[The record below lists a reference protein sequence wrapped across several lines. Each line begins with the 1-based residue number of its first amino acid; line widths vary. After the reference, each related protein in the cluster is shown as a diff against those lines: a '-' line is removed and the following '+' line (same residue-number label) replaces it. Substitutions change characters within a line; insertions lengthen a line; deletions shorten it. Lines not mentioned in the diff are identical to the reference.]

1 MLQKLQD
8 VFLPKSFF
16 EGSELERRRSLL
28 TYMLLLVGACS
39 LPFYFIPHPDY
50 NHLANVAGTAGY
62 WGLLV
67 LLLVGAPYLLIA
79 HGTLLWS
86 VAYVAYLAAMTGG
99 INSPVLVWMTAAVLP
114 AILLL
119 DRVAAFAWVGVV
131 LAVNYLLLLI
141 SQQGLV
147 NSDINMANGV
157 MAWTVANKLFVLGLA
172 MFVVFV
178 TERMHRSQVA
188 KMDQSNAEL
197 EQTHQALLRAQ
208 AHKDEFIASVGHELR
223 TPMNA
228 ILGLNGILR
237 TELAARDEDAQVVDH
252 IRRSTEQLL
261 QVVNDILDFSQLQ
274 AGRLTLR
281 EDEFSL
287 REAMASILSTFE
299 AKAQVKGIALHL
311 DTTAVHSMWVK
322 GDQQRLIQVL
332 KNLLDNAFKFTA
344 SGSIHVRAQAVGGG
358 VLFEVQDTG
367 IGIAPDRQKQIFHGF
382 EHADVQTNRQYGG
395 TGLGLSICE
404 RLVSLQGGTIG
415 VSSVQGQGAR
425 FWFQLPMRSVAVQEA
440 KAAAEMAR
448 MLIDKPLQILLVDDN
463 AVNLL
468 VARMMLKKC
477 FPKASIVEASS
488 GPIALEKLH
497 TQAFDLVLM
506 DMVMPDMDGMQVTQT
521 LRQTFAPPVCNI
533 PVLALTAS
541 ANPVDQDRCLASGM
555 NDVLHKPLDEQQLIT
570 KISGALAAL
579 AAHAAR
585 GQV

>member
-1 MLQKLQD
+1 MLEKLQQA
-8 VFLPKSFF
+8 FLPQSFF
-16 EGSELERRRSLL
+16 EGSELDRRRSLL

-39 LPFYFIPHPDY
+39 LPFYFIYHPDY
-50 NHLANVAGTAGY
+50 DHIANLVGTAGY

-67 LLLVGAPYLLIA
+67 LLLLGAPYLFIA

-86 VAYVAYLAAMTGG
+86 VSYVAYLAAMTGG

-119 DRVAAFAWVGVV
+119 DRMSAFFWVGVV
-131 LAVNYLLLLI
+131 FAANLMLLLI

-147 NSDINMANGV
+147 NSDINMANDV
-157 MAWTVANKLFVLGLA
+157 MAWTVANKFFVLSLA

-188 KMDQSNAEL
+188 NMDQSNAEL
-197 EQTHQALLRAQ
+197 EQTHQALIRAQ

-237 TELAARDEDAQVVDH
+237 NELASRAEDAEVVDL

-274 AGRLTLR
+274 AGRLALR

-287 REAMASILSTFE
+287 RETMSAVLATFQ
-299 AKAQVKGIALHL
+299 AKAKAKGVELHL
-311 DTTAVHSMWVK
+311 EAAAVHNMWVK
-322 GDQQRLIQVL
+322 GDKQRLAQVL
-332 KNLLDNAFKFTA
+332 NNLLDNALKFTA
-344 SGSIHVRAQAVGGG
+344 VGSIHVRAQAVGGG

-367 IGIAPDRQKQIFHGF
+367 IGIAPDRQKQIFNGF

-404 RLVSLQGGTIG
+404 RLVTLQGGTIG

-448 MLIDKPLQILLVDDN
+448 LLVDKSLQILLVDDN

-477 FPKASIVEASS
+477 FPKADIVEASS
-488 GPIALEKLH
+488 GPIALEKLRA
-497 TQAFDLVLM
+497 QPFDLVLM
-506 DMVMPDMDGMQVTQT
+506 DMVMPDMDGMQVTQA
-521 LRQTFAPPVCNI
+521 LRNTFPAPVCHL

-555 NDVLHKPLDEQQLIT
+555 NDVLHKPLDEQQLIS
-570 KISGALAAL
+570 KISNALV
-579 AAHAAR
+579 AHAAR
-585 GQV
+585 GNA

>member
-1 MLQKLQD
+1 MLQTLHNL
-8 VFLPKSFF
+8 FLPKAFF
-16 EGSELERRRSLL
+16 KGSPLERRRSLL

-39 LPFYFIPHPDY
+39 LPFYFIYQPDY
-50 NHLANVAGTAGY
+50 DHVANLVGTVGY
-62 WGLLV
+62 WGLLA
-67 LLLVGAPYLLIA
+67 LLLVGLPYLWIA

-86 VAYVAYLAAMTGG
+86 IGYVAYLAAMTGG
-99 INSPVLVWMTAAVLP
+99 INSPVMVWMTAAVLP

-119 DRVAAFAWVGVV
+119 DRTAALFWVVSVFVAN
-131 LAVNYLLLLI
+131 LLLLLI
-141 SQQGLV
+141 SQHGVV
-147 NSDINMANGV
+147 NSDINMANDV
-157 MAWTVANKLFVLGLA
+157 MAWTVASKFLVLGLA

-178 TERMHRSQVA
+178 TDRMHRSQVA
-188 KMDQSNAEL
+188 DMDQSNAEL

-237 TELAARDEDAQVVDH
+237 TELAARTEDAEVVDH

-274 AGRLTLR
+274 AGRLALHEEEFGLR
-281 EDEFSL
+281 ETLAELLVSY
-287 REAMASILSTFE
+287 E
-299 AKAQVKGIALHL
+299 AKAQAKGLTLKLEAS
-311 DTTAVHSMWVK
+311 AVHNMWVK
-322 GDQQRLIQVL
+322 GDRRRLIQVL
-332 KNLLDNAFKFTA
+332 RYLLDNAFKFT
-344 SGSIHVRAQAVGGG
+344 STGDIHVRAQGVGGG
-358 VLFEVQDTG
+358 VLFEVQDSG
-367 IGIAPDRQKQIFHGF
+367 IGIAADRQKQIFNGF

-425 FWFQLPMRSVAVQEA
+425 FWFQLPLRSVAVREA

-448 MLIDKPLQILLVDDN
+448 MLVDKALQILLVDDN

-477 FPKASIVEASS
+477 FPKADIVEASS
-488 GPIALEKLH
+488 GPIALEKLR
-497 TQAFDLVLM
+497 TQSFDLVLM
-506 DMVMPDMDGMQVTQT
+506 DMVMPDMDGMQATQA
-521 LRQTFAPPVCNI
+521 LRHNFPAPVCHM

-555 NDVLHKPLDEQQLIT
+555 NDVLHKPLDEQQLIS
-570 KISGALAAL
+570 KISNALAV
-579 AAHAAR
+579 HAAR
-585 GQV
+585 ALP

>member
-1 MLQKLQD
+1 MLEKLQQ
-8 VFLPKSFF
+8 VLLPKSFF

-39 LPFYFIPHPDY
+39 LPFYFIHHPDY
-50 NHLANVAGTAGY
+50 NHVANLIGTAGY

-67 LLLVGAPYLLIA
+67 LLVCGAPYLLIA

-86 VAYVAYLAAMTGG
+86 VSYVAYLAAMTGG

-119 DRVAAFAWVGVV
+119 DRMSAFVWVAIV
-131 LAVNYLLLLI
+131 LIANLMLLLI

-147 NSDINMANGV
+147 NSDINMANDV
-157 MAWTVANKLFVLGLA
+157 MAWTVANKFFVLSLA
-172 MFVVFV
+172 MYVVFV

-197 EQTHQALLRAQ
+197 EQTHQALIRAQ

-237 TELAARDEDAQVVDH
+237 SELANRAEDAEVVDL

-274 AGRLTLR
+274 AGRLALR

-287 REAMASILSTFE
+287 REVMSAVLTTFQV
-299 AKAQVKGIALHL
+299 KAQAKNLSLHL
-311 DTTAVHSMWVK
+311 ETAAVHNMWVK
-322 GDQQRLIQVL
+322 GDKQRLTQVL
-332 KNLLDNAFKFTA
+332 NNLLDNALKFTA
-344 SGSIHVRAQAVGGG
+344 TGSIHVRAQAVGGG

-367 IGIAPDRQKQIFHGF
+367 IGIAPDRQKQIFNGF

-425 FWFQLPMRSVAVQEA
+425 FWFQLPMRSIAVQEA

-448 MLIDKPLQILLVDDN
+448 LLVDKSMQILLVDDN

-477 FPKASIVEASS
+477 FPKADIVEAGS
-488 GPIALEKLH
+488 GAIALEKLR
-497 TQAFDLVLM
+497 TQNFDLVLM
-506 DMVMPDMDGMQVTQT
+506 DMVMPDMDGMQVTQA
-521 LRQTFAPPVCNI
+521 LRNTFPAPACDL

-555 NDVLHKPLDEQQLIT
+555 NDVLHKPLDEQQLIS
-570 KISGALAAL
+570 KISNALVV
-579 AAHAAR
+579 HAAR
-585 GQV
+585 GKL

>member
-1 MLQKLQD
+1 MFQTLHNF
-8 VFLPKSFF
+8 FLPKAFF
-16 EGSELERRRSLL
+16 KGSQLERRRSLL
-28 TYMLLLVGACS
+28 TYILLLVGACS
-39 LPFYFIPHPDY
+39 LPFYFIYQPDY
-50 NHLANVAGTAGY
+50 DHVANLVGTAGY

-67 LLLVGAPYLLIA
+67 LLLVGLPYLWVA

-86 VAYVAYLAAMTGG
+86 IGYVAYLAAMTGG
-99 INSPVLVWMTAAVLP
+99 INSPVMVWMTAAVLP

-119 DRVAAFAWVGVV
+119 DRMAALFWVISVFAAN
-131 LAVNYLLLLI
+131 LLLLLI
-141 SQQGLV
+141 SQHGWV
-147 NSDINMANGV
+147 NSDINMANDV
-157 MAWTVANKLFVLGLA
+157 MAWTVASKFLVLALA

-178 TERMHRSQVA
+178 TDRMHRSQVA
-188 KMDQSNAEL
+188 DMDQSNAEL
-197 EQTHQALLRAQ
+197 EQTHQALIRAQ

-237 TELAARDEDAQVVDH
+237 TELAARTEDAEVVDH

-274 AGRLTLR
+274 AGRLALH
-281 EDEFSL
+281 EEEFGL
-287 REAMASILSTFE
+287 REALTELLVAYN
-299 AKAQVKGIALHL
+299 AKAQAKGLALSL
-311 DTTAVHSMWVK
+311 EASAVHNMWVK
-322 GDQQRLIQVL
+322 GDRRRLIQVL
-332 KNLLDNAFKFTA
+332 SYLLDNAFKFT
-344 SGSIHVRAQAVGGG
+344 STGGIHVRAQGVGGD
-358 VLFEVQDTG
+358 VLFEVQDSG
-367 IGIAPDRQKQIFHGF
+367 IGIAPDRQKQIFNGF

-448 MLIDKPLQILLVDDN
+448 LLVDKSLQVLLVDDN

-477 FPKASIVEASS
+477 FPKANIVEASS
-488 GPIALEKLH
+488 GPIALEKLN
-497 TQAFDLVLM
+497 TTNFDLVLM
-506 DMVMPDMDGMQVTQT
+506 DMVMPDMDGMQVTQA
-521 LRQTFAPPVCNI
+521 LRNTFPAPVCHL

-555 NDVLHKPLDEQQLIT
+555 NDVLHKPLDEQQLIS
-570 KISGALAAL
+570 KISNALV
-579 AAHAAR
+579 AHAAR
-585 GQV
+585 GHP

>member
-1 MLQKLQD
+1 MFQTLHNF
-8 VFLPKSFF
+8 FLPKAFF
-16 EGSELERRRSLL
+16 KGSQLERRRSLL
-28 TYMLLLVGACS
+28 TYILLLVGACS
-39 LPFYFIPHPDY
+39 LPFYFIYQPDY
-50 NHLANVAGTAGY
+50 DHVANLVGTAGY

-67 LLLVGAPYLLIA
+67 LLLVGLPYLWVA

-86 VAYVAYLAAMTGG
+86 IGYVAYLAAMTGG
-99 INSPVLVWMTAAVLP
+99 INSPVMVWMTAAVLP

-119 DRVAAFAWVGVV
+119 DRMAALFWVISVFAAN
-131 LAVNYLLLLI
+131 LLLLLI
-141 SQQGLV
+141 SQHGWV
-147 NSDINMANGV
+147 NSDINMANDV
-157 MAWTVANKLFVLGLA
+157 MAWTVASKFLVLALA

-178 TERMHRSQVA
+178 TDRMHRSQVA
-188 KMDQSNAEL
+188 DMDQSNAEL
-197 EQTHQALLRAQ
+197 EQTHQALIRAQ

-237 TELAARDEDAQVVDH
+237 TELAARTEDAEVVDH

-274 AGRLTLR
+274 AGRLALHEEEFGLR
-281 EDEFSL
+281 ETLAELLVSY
-287 REAMASILSTFE
+287 E
-299 AKAQVKGIALHL
+299 AKAQAKGLTLKLEAS
-311 DTTAVHSMWVK
+311 AVHNMWVK
-322 GDQQRLIQVL
+322 GDRRRLIQVL
-332 KNLLDNAFKFTA
+332 RYLLDNAFKFT
-344 SGSIHVRAQAVGGG
+344 STGDIHVRAQGVGGG
-358 VLFEVQDTG
+358 VLFEVQDSG
-367 IGIAPDRQKQIFHGF
+367 IGIAADRQKQIFNGF

-425 FWFQLPMRSVAVQEA
+425 FWFQLPLRSVAVREA

-448 MLIDKPLQILLVDDN
+448 MLVDKALQILLVDDN

-477 FPKASIVEASS
+477 FPKANIVEASS
-488 GPIALEKLH
+488 GPIALEKLR
-497 TQAFDLVLM
+497 TQSFDLVLM
-506 DMVMPDMDGMQVTQT
+506 DMVMPDMDGMQATQA
-521 LRQTFAPPVCNI
+521 LRHNFPAPVCHM

-555 NDVLHKPLDEQQLIT
+555 NDVLHKPLDEQQLIS
-570 KISGALAAL
+570 KISNALAV
-579 AAHAAR
+579 HAAR
-585 GQV
+585 ALT

>member
-1 MLQKLQD
+1 MIQKLQN

-62 WGLLV
+62 WFLLV
-67 LLLVGAPYLLIA
+67 LLLLGTPYLFIA

-119 DRVAAFAWVGVV
+119 NRVAAFVWVGVV
-131 LAVNYLLLLI
+131 LAVNFLLLLI
-141 SQQGLV
+141 SQHGLV
-147 NSDINMANGV
+147 NSDINMANNV

-237 TELAARDEDAQVVDH
+237 TELSARDEDAQVVDH

-287 REAMASILSTFE
+287 REVMAETLSTLD
-299 AKAQVKGIALHL
+299 AKAHAKGIALHL
-311 DTTAVHSMWVK
+311 ETSAVHSMWVK
-322 GDQQRLIQVL
+322 GDRQRLVQVL

-344 SGSIHVRAQAVGGG
+344 VGSIHVRAQAVGGG

-367 IGIAPDRQKQIFHGF
+367 IGIAVDRQKQIFHGF

-497 TQAFDLVLM
+497 TQTFDLVLM

-521 LRQTFAPPVCNI
+521 LRQTFAPPVCHI

-570 KISGALAAL
+570 KISAAL

-585 GQV
+585 SLA

>member
-1 MLQKLQD
+1 MLEKLQQA
-8 VFLPKSFF
+8 FLPQSFF
-16 EGSELERRRSLL
+16 EGSELDRRRSLL

-39 LPFYFIPHPDY
+39 LPFYFIYHPDY
-50 NHLANVAGTAGY
+50 DHIANLVGTAGY

-67 LLLVGAPYLLIA
+67 LLLLGAPYLFIA

-86 VAYVAYLAAMTGG
+86 VSYVAYLAAMTGG

-119 DRVAAFAWVGVV
+119 DRMSAFFWVGVV
-131 LAVNYLLLLI
+131 FAANLMLLLI

-147 NSDINMANGV
+147 NSDINMANDV
-157 MAWTVANKLFVLGLA
+157 MAWTVANKFFVLSLA

-188 KMDQSNAEL
+188 NMDQSNAEL
-197 EQTHQALLRAQ
+197 EQTHQALIRAQ

-237 TELAARDEDAQVVDH
+237 NELASRAEDAEVVDL

-274 AGRLTLR
+274 AGRLALR

-287 REAMASILSTFE
+287 RETMSAVLATFQ
-299 AKAQVKGIALHL
+299 AKAQAKGVELHL
-311 DTTAVHSMWVK
+311 EAAAVHNMWVK
-322 GDQQRLIQVL
+322 GDKQRLAQVL
-332 KNLLDNAFKFTA
+332 NNLLDNALKFTA
-344 SGSIHVRAQAVGGG
+344 VGSIHVRAQAVGGG

-367 IGIAPDRQKQIFHGF
+367 IGIAPDRQKQIFNGF

-404 RLVSLQGGTIG
+404 RLVTLQGGTIG

-448 MLIDKPLQILLVDDN
+448 LLVDKSLQILLVDDN

-477 FPKASIVEASS
+477 FPKADIVEASS
-488 GPIALEKLH
+488 GPIALEKLRA
-497 TQAFDLVLM
+497 QPFDLVLM
-506 DMVMPDMDGMQVTQT
+506 DMVMPDMDGMQVTQA
-521 LRQTFAPPVCNI
+521 LRNTFPAPVCHL

-555 NDVLHKPLDEQQLIT
+555 NDVLHKPLDEQQLIS
-570 KISGALAAL
+570 KISNALV
-579 AAHAAR
+579 AHAAR
-585 GQV
+585 GNA